1 MSTMLFFASL
11 EPLAL
16 TGNGR
21 MAVAI
26 IYGMFLGVLLVK
38 CGFSDRMEVK
48 ENLTFKSMRM
58 VKTLLLA
65 AGLGMIVFALLKNWH
80 IVQAHYPENNFW
92 GVLAGGIVMGIGLG
106 WNGLVPITAVS
117 ALASGRLYALWSIIG
132 MALAVPAAALIRNNC
147 GSILEK
153 FQTPMNNVFAIEGS
167 FWSLENPALWVA
179 GTALVLFIICACF
192 GPKEKN

>member
-1 MSTMLFFASL
+1 MKKFLLVLMLCAASFCTVRAD
-11 EPLAL
+11 EINWGEKLAL
-16 TGNGR
+16 YLPSR
-21 MAVAI
+21 VLDALD
-26 IYGMFLGVLLVK
+26 MFSVNV
-38 CGFSDRMEVK
+38 
-48 ENLTFKSMRM
+48 
-58 VKTLLLA
+58 
-65 AGLGMIVFALLKNWH
+65 GLGANVEARLSFTR
-80 IVQAHYPENNFW
+80 YCD
-92 GVLAGGIVMGIGLG
+92 IGLG

>member
-48 ENLTFKSMRM
+48 ENLTFKSM
-58 VKTLLLA
+58 
-65 AGLGMIVFALLKNWH
+65 
-80 IVQAHYPENNFW
+80 P
-92 GVLAGGIVMGIGLG
+92 
-106 WNGLVPITAVS
+106 
-117 ALASGRLYALWSIIG
+117 
-132 MALAVPAAALIRNNC
+132 
-147 GSILEK
+147 
-153 FQTPMNNVFAIEGS
+153 
-167 FWSLENPALWVA
+167 
-179 GTALVLFIICACF
+179 FI
-192 GPKEKN
+192 PKERF